1 MNLYLGAWHS
11 CTVGLLKT
19 LKQLEELN
27 LQVWQFSGLRSQ
39 NVGGSPDLPM
49 PWMVNGCGLIT
60 DNDFQISIKTFFTIF
75 YIPYILW
82 LYKTGFVMGQGE
94 STHGEQPSSG
104 PVWRH
109 GRVGEEKPLQPRHI
123 NPYIRIQSLA
133 RPPDPSTQPRAVW
146 NIKYERNIF
155 PFFCCEWNHKPSCRH
170 TRTHFTWCDA
180 AAQPRPA
187 SDQMDVGDN

>member
-1 MNLYLGAWHS
+1 
-11 CTVGLLKT
+11 
-19 LKQLEELN
+19 
-27 LQVWQFSGLRSQ
+27 
-39 NVGGSPDLPM
+39 M

-104 PVWRH
+104 AVWRH
-109 GRVGEEKPLQPRHI
+109 RGEGEEKPLQPRHI
-123 NPYIRIQSLA
+123 NPYIRIQS
-133 RPPDPSTQPRAVW
+133 RPGRLTRACSGAPSGISNMNEIFPHFSAVNGITSRAVGTLGP
-146 NIKYERNIF
+146 ISLDAMQQ
-155 PFFCCEWNHKPSCRH
+155 PS
-170 TRTHFTWCDA
+170 
-180 AAQPRPA
+180 PA